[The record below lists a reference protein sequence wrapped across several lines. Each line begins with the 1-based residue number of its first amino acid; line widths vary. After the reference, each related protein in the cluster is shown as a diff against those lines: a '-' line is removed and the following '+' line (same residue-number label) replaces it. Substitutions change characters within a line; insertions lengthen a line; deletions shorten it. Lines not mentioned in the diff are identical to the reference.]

1 MAKTGQRK
9 TTATTAVAAQTQL
22 APPAG
27 GTGAAA
33 GGWDTA
39 GNRDLGITSIT
50 AGRTD
55 VGALIS
61 ELTALR
67 NALVAKGIVT

>member
-9 TTATTAVAAQTQL
+9 TTAYAAVAAQTQL

-39 GNRDLGITSIT
+39 GNRDLGITSLT
-50 AGRTD
+50 AARTD
-55 VGALIS
+55 VGVVIT

-67 NALVAKGIVT
+67 SLLLAKGIIA